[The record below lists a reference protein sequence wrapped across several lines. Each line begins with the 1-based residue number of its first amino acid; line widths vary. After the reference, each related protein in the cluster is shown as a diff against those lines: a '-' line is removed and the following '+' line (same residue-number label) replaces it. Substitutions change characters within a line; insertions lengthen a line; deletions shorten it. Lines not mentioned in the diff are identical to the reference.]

1 MPTPGTDHV
10 RANRRLW
17 NDDADDYQRRNAAQ
31 IRDQAFT
38 GRLGWGLWNIPESE
52 LGVLGEVAG
61 KDVLEFGCGGA
72 QWSTALHRNGA
83 RPVGFDLS
91 ERQLGH
97 AVALR
102 AETGIGF
109 PLVQADAERL
119 PFRDASF
126 DVVFADHGAFS
137 FADPY
142 RTVPEAARALR
153 PGGLLAFN
161 HTSPIYE
168 IATPLDAD
176 HATDRLVHDYF
187 GLHRIELP
195 DGAVEFDLPYG
206 AWIRLFG
213 DCGLV
218 VEDLIEPRPEPGAAS
233 TYRDAEDV
241 AWSRRW
247 PAECI
252 WRARRR

>member
-1 MPTPGTDHV
+1 VDDHI

-17 NDDADDYQRRNAAQ
+17 NADADDYQRRNASQ

-38 GRLGWGLWNIPESE
+38 GRLGWGLWNLPEAE
-52 LGVLGEVAG
+52 LQVLGEVAG
-61 KDVLEFGCGGA
+61 RDVLEFGCGGA
-72 QWSTALHRNGA
+72 QWSTALARNGA
-83 RPVGFDLS
+83 RPVGTDLS
-91 ERQLGH
+91 ERQLAH
-97 AVALR
+97 ALALR
-102 AETGIGF
+102 AETGIVF

-126 DVVFADHGAFS
+126 DIVFADHGAFS

-142 RTVPEAARALR
+142 RTVPEAARVLR

-161 HTSPIYE
+161 RTSPIFE
-168 IATPLDAD
+168 LATPLDAD
-176 HATDRLVHDYF
+176 HPGDRLVHDYF
-187 GLHRIELP
+187 DLHRLAYP
-195 DGAVEFDLPYG
+195 DGSVEFDLPYG
-206 AWIRLFG
+206 GWIRLFR

-218 VEDLIEPRPEPGAAS
+218 VEDLIEPRPGRDAVS
-233 TYRDAEDV
+233 TYRDATDV

-252 WRARRR
+252 WRARKP